1 MPSQMVI
8 ADDLSL
14 CRSETV
20 PLSSLPCGPHFPPL
34 KTAMCVSSMAIPEM
48 SSLCATKRAVVQI
61 TAENNVVMRQMMFH
75 FDQPRIQTTL
85 QHQ

>member
-34 KTAMCVSSMAIPEM
+34 KTAMCV
-48 SSLCATKRAVVQI
+48 